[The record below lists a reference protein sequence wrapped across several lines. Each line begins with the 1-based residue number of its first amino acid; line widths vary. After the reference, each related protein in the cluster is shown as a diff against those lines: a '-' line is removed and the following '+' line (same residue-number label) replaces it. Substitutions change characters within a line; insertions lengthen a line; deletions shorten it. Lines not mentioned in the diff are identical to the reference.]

1 MLRSSSSMSHNA
13 PSPVVKTLSHMNHGT
28 NHKSNINQ
36 ETLVQD
42 AYNRP
47 NTSASG
53 YPHHVYRSSSLYPT
67 ISSSTSHIPSE
78 SPKNQL
84 HPPHT
89 LSIHNH
95 ANPYQSSSIEA
106 GQTRNSPSH
115 QTNSLTSH
123 PPMPVKRPLAD
134 VTETG
139 DPMSSRHPVTHAK
152 MSNSGSRTDVTFS
165 HQSRPSDASS
175 NSRTLDIAN
184 GRAVF
189 SEAVHLDTSSRA
201 QESSP
206 GVVPTASLLL
216 SKSADPH
223 GPSEHK
229 GNVDMPISTSNHLA
243 RGTGNLHDSSPT
255 SHELEN
261 HEPRLI
267 TPRIQKHPEL
277 IEEPRKKS
285 QSLDAAKAKP
295 PDEVHKKSASL
306 DVVKSKSEQRPH
318 EIWYPPNRDD
328 QGEGKTR
335 PQPSSVAGPVAK
347 KGVPAA
353 LPADNGQ
360 SRPSTKP
367 EHVRHG
373 RKSPNIANMKVI
385 RYLREKRNRT
395 ISAVSMEAQDGTAVS
410 MIIADPRSWSK
421 FNLQPNTVVG
431 SPTASVIS
439 QAPPIHIPSP
449 RDPMKAAQE
458 WLTEGIQ
465 AAMLA
470 EAQGRRR
477 VLRPGVVFD
486 VDEDPPRDEQ
496 RHRSKR
502 PRAHNRRS

>member
-1 MLRSSSSMSHNA
+1 MSHNA
-13 PSPVVKTLSHMNHGT
+13 PSPIVKTLSHMNYGT
-28 NHKSNINQ
+28 NLKSNIIQ
-36 ETLVQD
+36 ENLVQD

-47 NTSASG
+47 NMPANG
-53 YPHHVYRSSSLYPT
+53 YPHHGYRSSSLYPT
-67 ISSSTSHIPSE
+67 ITSSTSHISSE
-78 SPKNQL
+78 SSKNQM
-84 HPPHT
+84 HPSHT

-95 ANPYQSSSIEA
+95 ANSYQSSSIEA
-106 GQTRNSPSH
+106 GQSRNSPSH
-115 QTNSLTSH
+115 QTNPLTSH
-123 PPMPVKRPLAD
+123 PPMPVKRPSAD
-134 VTETG
+134 TTENG
-139 DPMSSRHPVTHAK
+139 DPASSRHPSTHAK
-152 MSNSGSRTDVTFS
+152 MSNSGSRMDVTFS
-165 HQSRPSDASS
+165 QQSRPPDVPS

-184 GRAVF
+184 GRTVF
-189 SEAVHLDTSSRA
+189 NEAVHLDTSSRT

-206 GVVPTASLLL
+206 GVVPAVSLLL
-216 SKSADPH
+216 SKPTDPH

-229 GNVDMPISTSNHLA
+229 GTVDMPISTSNHLA
-243 RGTGNLHDSSPT
+243 RGKGNLHDSSPT
-255 SHELEN
+255 IHELEN

-277 IEEPRKKS
+277 TEEPRKKS
-285 QSLDAAKAKP
+285 HSLEVVKAKP
-295 PDEVHKKSASL
+295 LDEVHKKTASL
-306 DVVKSKSEQRPH
+306 DVVKSKSERPH
-318 EIWYPPNRDD
+318 EIWYPPNQDD

-335 PQPSSVAGPVAK
+335 PQPISVAVAN
-347 KGVPAA
+347 KGIPTA

-360 SRPSTKP
+360 SRSSTKP
-367 EHVRHG
+367 EHIRYG
-373 RKSPNIANMKVI
+373 RKSPNIANMKVY

-410 MIIADPRSWSK
+410 MIIAKTQNLWSK

-449 RDPMKAAQE
+449 RDPMRAAQD

-477 VLRPGVVFD
+477 ILRPGVVFD
-486 VDEDPPRDEQ
+486 VGEDPPRDEQ

-502 PRAHNRRS
+502 PRRRP